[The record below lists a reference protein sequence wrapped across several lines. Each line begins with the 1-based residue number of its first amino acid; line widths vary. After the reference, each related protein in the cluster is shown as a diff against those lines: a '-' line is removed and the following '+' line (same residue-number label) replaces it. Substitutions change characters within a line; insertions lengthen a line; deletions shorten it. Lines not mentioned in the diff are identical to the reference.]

1 MNMKKIITGI
11 FATAL
16 MACSLSAFTATAA
29 NNNLAVRYMK
39 GDLNGDGLINEADK
53 VLLSNYVV
61 GSITLNDEN
70 AVKAADVNWD
80 NTIDI
85 VDVICINKYVAGDE
99 YAIKTGDF
107 DHDNVVSSDD
117 ADILARFLLGVGNLP
132 GASTPTERNR
142 IADFEGDGDV
152 DSNDL
157 LILNRY
163 IHLD

>member
-80 NTIDI
+80 GEVDI
-85 VDVICINKYVAGDE
+85 MDVIRMNKH
-99 YAIKTGDF
+99 I
-107 DHDNVVSSDD
+107 
-117 ADILARFLLGVGNLP
+117 ADISYIHTGNLNNDIRVTSVDNDILSHFLLGTGNIHP
-132 GASTPTERNR
+132 KYKYD
-142 IADFEGDGDV
+142 ADVNGDDKI

-157 LILNRY
+157 LLLTKYLLN
-163 IHLD
+163 